1 MKDLAGRV
9 ALVTGS
15 ATGLGREIVTRLAE
29 RGADVIINYSRSA
42 AEAEETADMCR
53 EHGSQAEIVKANV
66 AEPEDC
72 KALAEAAARRGRL
85 DTLVHNAG
93 ITRHARDHGD
103 LNALSKDDFMAVW
116 EVNVVGAFLAT
127 QALKPMLLAAHE
139 QTGRASAVLMTSSVA
154 GVMGIGSSVAYAA
167 SKGAMNTM
175 TKSLARG
182 LAPQIRVNA
191 ICPGFIGTRW
201 FKDAMDEEAFAATV
215 DSVIATTPLEA
226 ASGPEDIADAAMFFV
241 TDASRHVTGETM
253 LVDAGLHLGK
263 SPLKK

>member
-1 MKDLAGRV
+1 
-9 ALVTGS
+9 
-15 ATGLGREIVTRLAE
+15 
-29 RGADVIINYSRSA
+29 
-42 AEAEETADMCR
+42 
-53 EHGSQAEIVKANV
+53 
-66 AEPEDC
+66 
-72 KALAEAAARRGRL
+72 
-85 DTLVHNAG
+85 
-93 ITRHARDHGD
+93 
-103 LNALSKDDFMAVW
+103 MAVW

>member
-1 MKDLAGRV
+1 MNFRIDGQR
-9 ALVTGS
+9 ALVTG
-15 ATGLGREIVTRLAE
+15 ANTGIG
-29 RGADVIINYSRSA
+29 
-42 AEAEETADMCR
+42 
-53 EHGSQAEIVKANV
+53 QAIAVG
-66 AEPEDC
+66 
-72 KALAEAAARRGRL
+72 LAEAGAHVLAAGRRPCDETIAQIEAAGGTGEAILMDLATPSDVAAQIATLGPL
-85 DTLVHNAG
+85 DILVNNAG